1 MFIFDVG
8 MVSFSRGL
16 PSVISKYL
24 ELGRYHLGPLGRYHL
39 GPLVFLGSDLD
50 QETLAEA
57 SQFWGPTKAS
67 WFEQVWEWGS

>member
-1 MFIFDVG
+1 M
-8 MVSFSRGL
+8 
-16 PSVISKYL
+16 ISKC
-24 ELGRYHLGPLGRYHL
+24 LGLGRYHL

>member
-1 MFIFDVG
+1 MFVFDVG

-24 ELGRYHLGPLGRYHL
+24 ELGRYHL